1 MKIFHQLISVFCF
14 LLLFGS
20 CMNSP
25 KEAKPVHRD
34 MPFVQDYS
42 IKYYL
47 NDEGQQLL
55 GVVSDR
61 NENIQVLSTRGL
73 MKPHDGRFL
82 YPGRLVPDLTYRPM
96 ADKKIT
102 AITSYQD
109 QFVYLDDVAVL
120 SNAWAGK
127 LFSKHG
133 MPNARWFAGGD
144 DFSFLVSDGTVLNY
158 VKDSE
163 TQWSDKLE
171 GGIIDIRYAPETG
184 IYWILNNQSI
194 SIFSAKDKELSRFFE
209 GDGFT
214 AFELT
219 EGGTKIIVGTKNG
232 YFGLDA
238 TSKEQNAELRSKLP
252 CPEISCVKV
261 VNGDIWFG
269 SPEGAFMLRNDGKFN
284 YYNGERWLPGNKVSS
299 IAPGPDGSVL
309 VLTDK
314 GLGQI
319 CFKKMTLADKAAY
332 FQKQVRQRHIRN
344 GFNSSLD
351 GMKNGDLSTGYLSD
365 SDNDGLWTS
374 MYLGAEIFRYAVTRS
389 EEALQN
395 CLESL
400 DAMERLYNIN
410 SNPVGFPSRS
420 FERSGYINILSDP
433 ERWQHAKDP
442 EWDWKATTSSDE
454 AIGHI
459 FALGA
464 MAELIDNE
472 PMRKR
477 AIHLIDILMQHIVD
491 HDMYLIDYD
500 GKPTTWAR
508 WNPEYVNA
516 RPVMVGDRKINSSN
530 IIGMLQTA
538 YHFTQKEVFR
548 EKAFEL
554 MHEHGYFENLMRPM
568 KEIGLAPAD
577 ADELS
582 RDLSESW
589 NHSDDE
595 MYFLGYWGLYRY
607 AFNDTLKARYREAII
622 DHWEIERPEKEGA
635 WNIFTAMVS
644 AEFDLNE
651 AIWYLQEHPMD
662 LINWDIKNSHR
673 NDIELIGPNFRNQTT
688 KAVLPPDE
696 RPVQRHNG
704 NMFRLDRIGGNG
716 NGEHSAGDIWLLPYW
731 MGRYLE
737 VISGPSNTNIP
748 GSDL

>member
-1 MKIFHQLISVFCF
+1 MKILNPFVAVFCA
-14 LLLFGS
+14 LLIAASCTGS
-20 CMNSP
+20 PVES
-25 KEAKPVHRD
+25 KPVHRD

-47 NDEGQQLL
+47 NDEGRQLL
-55 GVVSDR
+55 GVASDR
-61 NENIQVLSTRGL
+61 NENIQVLSNSGL
-73 MKPHDGRFL
+73 MKTHDGQFL
-82 YPGRLVPDLTYRPM
+82 YPGTLVPDLSYRPM
-96 ADKKIT
+96 ADKKI
-102 AITSYQD
+102 AGIAPYQD

-127 LFSKHG
+127 LFSKHS
-133 MPNARWFAGGD
+133 MPNARWFSGGD
-144 DFSFLVSDGTVLNY
+144 DFAFLVSDGTVLKY

-163 TQWSDKLE
+163 TLWNGKFAE
-171 GGIIDIRYAPETG
+171 KIIDIRYSPETKTF
-184 IYWILNNQSI
+184 WILGINSLG
-194 SIFSAKDKELSRFFE
+194 SFSPKEKKLAKIFE
-209 GDGFT
+209 GTGFT
-214 AFELT
+214 SFDLLE
-219 EGGTKIIVGTKNG
+219 EGKKMIIGTKNG
-232 YFGLDA
+232 YLELNTGTKKQNGA
-238 TSKEQNAELRSKLP
+238 TKNKLP
-252 CPEISCVKV
+252 CPEITYVKAI
-261 VNGDIWFG
+261 NGNIWFG

-299 IAPGPDGSVL
+299 IAPGPNGSVL

-319 CFKKMTLADKAAY
+319 CFKNMTLEDKAAY

-344 GFNSSLD
+344 GFNASLD

-374 MYLGAEIFRYAVTRS
+374 MYLGAEIFKYVVTRS

-400 DAMERLYNIN
+400 DAMERLYTIN
-410 SNPVGFPSRS
+410 SNAVGFPSRS

-464 MAELIDNE
+464 MAELIDDE
-472 PMRKR
+472 PMKKR

-548 EKAFEL
+548 KKAFEL

-568 KEIGLAPAD
+568 KEIGMAPAD

-607 AFNDTLKARYREAII
+607 AFNDTLKAHYREAII

-644 AEFDLNE
+644 NEFDLDE
-651 AIWYLQEHPMD
+651 AIWYLHEYPMD

-673 NDIELIGPNFRNQTT
+673 KDIELIAPNFRNQTT
-688 KAVLPPDE
+688 KEVLPPDE
-696 RPVQRHNG
+696 TPVQRHNG

-731 MGRYLE
+731 MGRYLG
-737 VISGPSNTNIP
+737 VISGPSNTDIP
-748 GSDL
+748 VSDL